1 MELAISQVR
10 ILAAGHSLKGPDL
23 DLLAWGLF
31 GRAQGAVVFASGA
44 GHPQLCFGELEP
56 DTLCGCS
63 LAVAKAGS
71 TVGLFGGTV
80 NS

>member
-1 MELAISQVR
+1 M
-10 ILAAGHSLKGPDL
+10 
-23 DLLAWGLF
+23 
-31 GRAQGAVVFASGA
+31 FASGA